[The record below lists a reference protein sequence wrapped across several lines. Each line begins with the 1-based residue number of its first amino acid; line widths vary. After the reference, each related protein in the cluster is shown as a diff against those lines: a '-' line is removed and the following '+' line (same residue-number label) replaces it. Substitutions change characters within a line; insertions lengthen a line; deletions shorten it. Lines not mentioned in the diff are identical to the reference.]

1 MFEAARGRVAF
12 DFLEYRDPEREHLLP
27 TTYGPYGRAHH
38 WDEFRSAQDVL
49 ERLKPH
55 RIFLM
60 ATTSLNQMV
69 LINAAR
75 QRGIRT
81 YHLEHGYRFQSTDGS
96 EVDEFLSKGTRS
108 PAELIRK
115 LRTASRNLRG
125 HRFFVQSL
133 AGLERRTTTAL
144 LRYAVNYYRRGE
156 SFEGLRRHADLRR
169 PDEYVAFSPATLAFH
184 ARQDAIPPST
194 RVRFVGIPYFDALA
208 TLPDA
213 PVEERSVLLIDH
225 QLHEGSGFGWNLGFR
240 HEWVDRIADLV
251 QRRGLRLAVKL
262 HPGDRSDAWRRHLG
276 ANIRLIDHA
285 GLPLAAASSR
295 FVMGA
300 FSTMLLP
307 LLAMPHTVGIVLDI
321 HPRRDARPGRDFAE
335 AGVAA
340 SATTFEDLEAF
351 LDDGPGL
358 LAQQQPRKPAFE
370 ERSLFRFD
378 GRSGERLAEILVNG

>member
-1 MFEAARGRVAF
+1 MFEAARGRVTF
-12 DFLEYRDPEREHLLP
+12 DFLEYRAPEREHLVQ

-49 ERLKPH
+49 ERLKPQ

-69 LINAAR
+69 LLNAAR

-108 PAELIRK
+108 PAELIRR
-115 LRTASRNLRG
+115 LRTAFRNLRG
-125 HRFFVQSL
+125 HRFFLQSL
-133 AGLERRTTTAL
+133 TGLERRKATAL
-144 LRYAVNYYRRGE
+144 LRYAVNYYRHGE
-156 SFEGLRRHADLRR
+156 SFVALQRQAALRR

-184 ARQDAIPPST
+184 SRQDEIPPST
-194 RVRFVGIPYFDALA
+194 QVRFVGIPYFDALT
-208 TLPDA
+208 TLPNAQVD
-213 PVEERSVLLIDH
+213 ERAVMLIDH
-225 QLHEGSGFGWNLGFR
+225 QLHEASAFGWNSAFR
-240 HEWVDRIADLV
+240 HEWVDRIADIV
-251 QRRGLRLAVKL
+251 QRRRMRLAVKL
-262 HPGDRSDAWRRHLG
+262 HPEDRSNAWRRHLG
-276 ANIRLIDHA
+276 SSVRLIDYA
-285 GLPLAAASSR
+285 DLPLAAASSR

-307 LLAMPHTVGIVLDI
+307 LLALPHTVGILLDI
-321 HPRRDARPGRDFAE
+321 HPRREARPGSDFSE

-351 LDDGPGL
+351 LDDGPRL
-358 LAQQQPRKPAFE
+358 LAQQQPKKKAFE
-370 ERSLFRFD
+370 ERNLFRFD
-378 GRSGERLAEILVNG
+378 GRSGQRLADILVNG